1 MTDMMNNIKPSELD
15 KVFQRLLRE
24 ERFGSQAEFVD
35 YLTRHGFRH
44 INQSKVS
51 RMLTRY
57 GAVRTRNAGMEMVY
71 CLPVERG
78 IPTARTT
85 LKSSVLSIEIND
97 WMVVAHTVPGAA
109 PLIARLLDSCG
120 KPEGILGTV
129 AGDDTIFIVPVRGI
143 NSHQL
148 QQSVVSILNTDH

>member
-1 MTDMMNNIKPSELD
+1 MTNMIKNIKSLELD
-15 KVFQRLLRE
+15 KVFQQLLKD

-51 RMLTRY
+51 RMLARY
-57 GAVRTRNAGMEMVY
+57 GAVRTRNARMEMVY

-78 IPTARTT
+78 IPTARTM
-85 LKSSVLSIEIND
+85 LKSSVLSIETND
-97 WMVVAHTVPGAA
+97 WMVVTHTVPGAA

-120 KPEGILGTV
+120 KSEGILGTV
-129 AGDDTIFIVPVRGI
+129 AGDDTIFIVPVRGV
-143 NSHQL
+143 NSYQL
-148 QQSVVSILNTDH
+148 QQSVVSILNSDS